1 MGLFS
6 SVKKRFVI
14 QLIAV
19 ALEEKRC
26 NVYVKKIKNLQ
37 LIHTEKKSFD
47 IESKEK
53 LTPEVINYLNSLQD
67 MHEQT
72 YVALFLNT
80 LGQGAISGCNT
91 GAYEKFGVDK
101 KSVKS
106 ICIEDSFTIYASLID
121 INWVDKI
128 FQNVGLDFI
137 FSPFL
142 VLNSFLK
149 KDTDT
154 LKKDEVKLYILNTNN
169 GLTIM
174 IKQRSK
180 LLYGSFFN
188 LAKEEN
194 LLYEDF
200 ESGDSSSVDNLEEE
214 LFDEIDIDEDSDEVE
229 EMQEFDDDIS
239 FDDED
244 MQSGLSQKDMR
255 FVKYLDASL
264 KEFYHSDLYESSFIN
279 SVKIFDDIGISD
291 DVIRHIEGELFL
303 EISVENIN
311 ILEEICEIAQEEV
324 INHA

>member
-6 SVKKRFVI
+6 SVKKRLVI

-19 ALEEKRC
+19 VLEEKQC
-26 NVYVKKIKNLQ
+26 KIYVKKIKNLKK
-37 LIHTEKKSFD
+37 IHAEKKSFD
-47 IESKEK
+47 IDSKDQ

-106 ICIEDSFTIYASLID
+106 ICIDNSFTIYASLID

-142 VLNSFLK
+142 VLNSFIK

-154 LKKDEVKLYILNTNN
+154 LKKDEIKLYILNTNN
-169 GLTIM
+169 ALTIM
-174 IKQRSK
+174 IKQRAK

-200 ESGDSSSVDNLEEE
+200 ENGDFSSVDNLEEE
-214 LFDEIDIDEDSDEVE
+214 LFDEFDIDEDSQEVE
-229 EMQEFDDDIS
+229 EMQEFDDS
-239 FDDED
+239 VVFDDED
-244 MQSGLSQKDMR
+244 IQSGLSQKDMR

-279 SVKIFDDIGISD
+279 SVKIFDDIGISE
-291 DVIRHIEGELFL
+291 DVIKHIEDELFL
-303 EISVENIN
+303 DISAENIN
-311 ILEEICEIAQEEV
+311 ILEAVCEIAEEEV
-324 INHA
+324 IGHA

>member
-19 ALEEKRC
+19 VLEEKQC
-26 NVYVKKIKNLQ
+26 KIYVKKIKNLKE
-37 LIHTEKKSFD
+37 IHIERKSFD
-47 IESKEK
+47 IDSKEQ
-53 LTPEVINYLNSLQD
+53 LTPQIINYLNSLQD

-106 ICIEDSFTIYASLID
+106 ICIDNKFTIYASLID

-128 FQNVGLDFI
+128 FKNVGLDFI

-142 VLNSFLK
+142 VLNSFIK
-149 KDTDT
+149 KDSDT
-154 LKKDEVKLYILNTNN
+154 LTKDEIRLYILNTNN

-174 IKQRSK
+174 IKQRAK

-200 ESGDSSSVDNLEEE
+200 ESGDSSDVDNLEEE
-214 LFDEIDIDEDSDEVE
+214 LFDEFDIDEDNQEVA
-229 EMQEFDDDIS
+229 EMQEFDDSIV

-264 KEFYHSDLYESSFIN
+264 KEFYHSDLYDSSFI
-279 SVKIFDDIGISD
+279 SSAKIYDDAGISE
-291 DVIRHIEGELFL
+291 DVIKHIENELFL
-303 EISVENIN
+303 DISTENIN
-311 ILEEICEIAQEEV
+311 ILEAVCEIAEEEV
-324 INHA
+324 VGNA

>member
-19 ALEEKRC
+19 VLEEKQC
-26 NVYVKKIKNLQ
+26 KIYVKKIKNLKE
-37 LIHTEKKSFD
+37 IHIERKSFD
-47 IESKEK
+47 IDSKEQ
-53 LTPEVINYLNSLQD
+53 LTPQIINYLNSLQD

-106 ICIEDSFTIYASLID
+106 ICVDNRFTIYASLID

-128 FQNVGLDFI
+128 FKNVGLDFI

-142 VLNSFLK
+142 VLNSFIK
-149 KDTDT
+149 KDSDT
-154 LKKDEVKLYILNTNN
+154 LTKDEIRLYILNTNN

-174 IKQRSK
+174 IKQRAK

-200 ESGDSSSVDNLEEE
+200 ESGDSSDVDNLEEE
-214 LFDEIDIDEDSDEVE
+214 LFDEFDIDEDNQEVA
-229 EMQEFDDDIS
+229 EMQEFDDSIV

-264 KEFYHSDLYESSFIN
+264 KEFYNSDLYESSFIS
-279 SVKIFDDIGISD
+279 SVKIYDDAGINE
-291 DVIRHIEGELFL
+291 DVIRYIEDELFL
-303 EISVENIN
+303 DISTENIN
-311 ILEEICEIAQEEV
+311 ILEAVCEIAEEEV
-324 INHA
+324 ISHA

>member
-6 SVKKRFVI
+6 SVRKRFVI

-26 NVYVKKIKNLQ
+26 NIYVKKIKNSKV
-37 LIHTEKKSFD
+37 IHTEKKSFD
-47 IESKEK
+47 IESKEQ
-53 LTPEVINYLNSLQD
+53 LTPQVINYLNSLQN

-106 ICIEDSFTIYASLID
+106 ICIDNRFTIYASLID

-142 VLNSFLK
+142 ILNSFII
-149 KDTDT
+149 KDTNT
-154 LKKDEVKLYILNTNN
+154 IKKDEVKLYILNTNN

-174 IKQRSK
+174 IKHRAK

-200 ESGDSSSVDNLEEE
+200 ESGDSTSVDNLEEE
-214 LFDEIDIDEDSDEVE
+214 LFDEFDIDEESEVE
-229 EMQEFDDDIS
+229 EMQEFGDSIT

-244 MQSGLSQKDMR
+244 MQNGLSQKDMR

-264 KEFYHSDLYESSFIN
+264 KEFYHSDLYESSFI
-279 SVKIFDDIGISD
+279 SSIKIYDDAGISE
-291 DVIRHIEGELFL
+291 DVIKHIKNELFL
-303 EISVENIN
+303 DINVDKIS
-311 ILEEICEIAQEEV
+311 ILEAISEIAEEEV
-324 INHA
+324 ISYA